1 MQFEEFYVHNA
12 AWPVNGGG
20 GYAIS
25 LSQGSSEALIENGIS
40 VLANKVMVARSSGA
54 GSVVAYN
61 YTDDGYINGSDAWI
75 EVGVN
80 GSHMVGSHRMLFEGN
95 YSFNTDSDQ
104 THGNSIYHT
113 YFRNYLSGYRKP
125 FTALDGTRC
134 RRCRRLLRS
143 FARRKRARL
152 RLLDVVHRQCTGNS
166 RADDR
171 LDL

>member
-1 MQFEEFYVHNA
+1 MSRTRCGSTKALRSTTPSASSWKEFYVHNA
-12 AWPVNGGG
+12 VWPVNGGG

-25 LSQGSSEALIENGIS
+25 ISQGSSEALIENGIS

-61 YTDDGYINGSDAWI
+61 YMDDGYINGSDAWV

-80 GSHMVGSHRMLFEGN
+80 GSHMVGSHHMLFEGN

-125 FTALDGTRC
+125 FTALDGTP
-134 RRCRRLLRS
+134 
-143 FARRKRARL
+143 
-152 RLLDVVHRQCTGNS
+152 
-166 RADDR
+166 
-171 LDL
+171 